1 MSDITN
7 NEAAEEVMEETAVAE
22 ETVAEETTEKNVAIA
37 DPENPLNEQS
47 SENLGNLLKNM
58 ESMVK
63 IMESQ
68 WTASAQELDLHD
80 SHMKQLAAINE
91 KYKED
96 PPEHLTKEQLDEW
109 DYLNGIDKIT
119 DEEIDEIFPEG
130 HKVRGVDHSQTV
142 DRIKGACQDFYAW
155 ITMMKEYRNVH
166 DAYIQLIE
174 LEEEK
179 QIEELKTLAETE
191 EDPEKKA
198 GMMES
203 VDMYYNRKYLKWLAD
218 PMDDLAKK
226 RIINALSDEKKAQYM
241 INRCRDRL
249 KQLKISSKFILELSQ
264 FEKRFLEEKYHKCS
278 NVLLTY
284 FMNTAIYMDP
294 YNKKDDGRTK
304 TVCMV
309 MALDAFIRNTWTEER
324 KKMLLDN
331 IIALEDQFIDSV
343 PEPVKAEE

>member
-1 MSDITN
+1 M
-7 NEAAEEVMEETAVAE
+7 
-22 ETVAEETTEKNVAIA
+22 
-37 DPENPLNEQS
+37 
-47 SENLGNLLKNM
+47 
-58 ESMVK
+58 
-63 IMESQ
+63 
-68 WTASAQELDLHD
+68 
-80 SHMKQLAAINE
+80 
-91 KYKED
+91 
-96 PPEHLTKEQLDEW
+96 
-109 DYLNGIDKIT
+109 
-119 DEEIDEIFPEG
+119 
-130 HKVRGVDHSQTV
+130 
-142 DRIKGACQDFYAW
+142 
-155 ITMMKEYRNVH
+155 H

-179 QIEELKTLAETE
+179 QIEQLKTLAETE

-226 RIINALSDEKKAQYM
+226 RILNALSDEKKAQYM

-294 YNKKDDGRTK
+294 NNKKDDGRTK

-309 MALDAFIRNTWTEER
+309 MFCI
-324 KKMLLDN
+324 
-331 IIALEDQFIDSV
+331 
-343 PEPVKAEE
+343 